1 MADVGERLA
10 TLEQLAQRNRE
21 NIAALHDDIHGGPSV
36 EWAQS
41 IRGKLHAMQSAIEA
55 ADKLADA
62 TRELV
67 REQARVRQT
76 RFKTWQ
82 WVVGTAVAVMA
93 AAAPYVILFSAH

>member
-1 MADVGERLA
+1 MTTPGEKIVL
-10 TLEQLAQRNRE
+10 LEALSARNRE
-21 NIAALHDDIHGGPSV
+21 RIERLHDDIHGGPSV

-41 IRGKLHAMQSAIEA
+41 IRGRLHTMQSAIEA

-67 REQARVRQT
+67 REQKRARES

-82 WVVGTAVAVMA
+82 LVTATAIGLLT
-93 AAAPYVILFSAH
+93 AAAPYVILLTH